1 MPCEVFGSR
10 VGLAHL
16 AGPGLIEYAYL
27 RSWTVEVSD
36 GDRARFKQYVSPLK
50 EELGD
55 RSLKLATE
63 FLLKNLF
70 FGRLVNS
77 YGELAKAETSVKK

>member
-55 RSLKLATE
+55 S
-63 FLLKNLF
+63 
-70 FGRLVNS
+70 S
-77 YGELAKAETSVKK
+77 